1 MYNFRSTLLPLPY
14 MAPMVAIYWAACPQ
28 DMARPSRCWSP
39 ACSCHLVFAFNSIW
53 IWLHKAPPV
62 KTETLM
68 DESTSITKLYPR
80 FHNCYSGPID
90 FYCWRSQAR
99 VQQTWHQGCS
109 GKSGYFCQKQH
120 DSPSCCRAASITKYS
135 LQSQPAEFLAEMQKQ
150 PQLVIC
156 SVEFL
161 ASREVHSY
169 KLYQFHPAQCRNMV
183 TGERYSS
190 RLCPLLTWDSTH
202 HLHRWM
208 PGLKDIQIR
217 EPRMWK
223 PLGFVP
229 YCILNTIYQVL
240 DEDYGW
246 CGFRDAYNNS
256 TWRWLAAA
264 FNPRFL
270 TWNAKFSHCKSQV
283 QFLKAHHK
291 NSTFSLQVLV
301 VQCIYEWRIFG

>member
-1 MYNFRSTLLPLPY
+1 MIWFRKHITQEARVTHEAHTIQHRAQRIAMLKSTWTTVKWIFTLTINKKSTEQTKHNDTAHTYDTLVHFLPY
-14 MAPMVAIYWAACPQ
+14 NKP
-28 DMARPSRCWSP
+28 
-39 ACSCHLVFAFNSIW
+39 
-53 IWLHKAPPV
+53 
-62 KTETLM
+62 LM
-68 DESTSITKLYPR
+68 
-80 FHNCYSGPID
+80 
-90 FYCWRSQAR
+90 
-99 VQQTWHQGCS
+99 
-109 GKSGYFCQKQH
+109 
-120 DSPSCCRAASITKYS
+120 SITKYS
-135 LQSQPAEFLAEMQKQ
+135 LQFQPAEFLAEMQKQ

-229 YCILNTIYQVL
+229 YCILKKVL
-240 DEDYGW
+240 SGLRR
-246 CGFRDAYNNS
+246 GL
-256 TWRWLAAA
+256 WL
-264 FNPRFL
+264 
-270 TWNAKFSHCKSQV
+270 V
-283 QFLKAHHK
+283 
-291 NSTFSLQVLV
+291 
-301 VQCIYEWRIFG
+301 RIPGRL